1 MSTRSKPMLLAPVA
15 NKLKQK
21 VNEPPTRCV
30 SINKKEEKQKYSS
43 EDRDRDRDKD
53 ENEDEFE
60 YEEQTEL
67 DVETESQTEAIFTTV
82 SKKRK
87 CGTDVLNNI
96 PSAQSLRQQRN
107 KQFEDEKDKF
117 TADLIRSFEYGM
129 SKGSNS
135 FVVCHDIQYRW
146 QHAVVEKTFKSK
158 GYEIVY
164 KNVRDYNEDRTSAEL
179 YIPGCINTRE
189 PFNV

>member
-1 MSTRSKPMLLAPVA
+1 MLLAPVA
-15 NKLKQK
+15 NKLKPK
-21 VNEPPTRCV
+21 VSEPPTRCI
-30 SINKKEEKQKYSS
+30 SINKKEEQNLEQ
-43 EDRDRDRDKD
+43 EDDD
-53 ENEDEFE
+53 EDE
-60 YEEQTEL
+60 YDEQTES
-67 DVETESQTEAIFTTV
+67 DVEPTL
-82 SKKRK
+82 KKQK
-87 CGTDVLNNI
+87 CNRNVLDDI
-96 PSAQSLRQQRN
+96 PSAQTLLQQRN

-189 PFNV
+189 PFHV